1 MKPYKIAL
9 LEIVEMRITDINTVL
24 EILSENRLEIWSYN
38 DFLSEIQRDDSR
50 DDSLTLVGKMDNEI
64 VGFCITRLIK
74 LDNQLHYNSGRA
86 LINDKNFETEC
97 EIYNIAVKRELQHR
111 GIGSKLLDR
120 IVLLLKKYNSQ
131 SIWLEV
137 RISNIEAISF
147 YQKNNFRQ
155 MYERKNFYSNP
166 LENAIVMKR
175 DLKPDVLGNK

>member
-38 DFLSEIQRDDSR
+38 DFLSEIQRDDS
-50 DDSLTLVGKMDNEI
+50 LTLVGKMNNEI
-64 VGFCITRLIK
+64 IGFCVARLIK
-74 LDNQLHYNSGRA
+74 FTKQPHYNSGRA
-86 LINDKNFETEC
+86 FIYDKNFETEC
-97 EIYNIAVKRELQHR
+97 EIYNIAVKREFQHR
-111 GIGSKLLDR
+111 CIGSKLLDR

-137 RISNIEAISF
+137 RTSNIEAIGF
-147 YQKNNFRQ
+147 YQKNDFRQ